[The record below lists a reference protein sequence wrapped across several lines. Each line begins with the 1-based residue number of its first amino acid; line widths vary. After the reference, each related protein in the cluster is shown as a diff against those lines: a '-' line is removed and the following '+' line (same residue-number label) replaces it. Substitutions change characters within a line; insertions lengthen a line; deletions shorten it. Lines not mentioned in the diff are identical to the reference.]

1 MKDHSKSIEERSKYV
16 LSYKV
21 KDNKLICNMATGESL
36 VYDYSVE
43 NENKIKKVMEKQ
55 ATDHKDDNYETN
67 SYITYIIVL
76 LMILA
81 LFNLNLPVIGVC
93 SFLLLVKGA
102 SRLYATSL
110 KNDIEKLN
118 LFLESGNI
126 INDNLDKPNIKAG
139 ISKKTKKIINNGP
152 IDINTLDK
160 VKLRDYKKLLL
171 NIKREELFNIE
182 EINSP
187 KVYSR

>member
-1 MKDHSKSIEERSKYV
+1 MKDHSKSIEERSKYI

-55 ATDHKDDNYETN
+55 ATDHKDDIYETN

-102 SRLYATSL
+102 TRLYGISL

-182 EINSP
+182 EVNST

>member
-1 MKDHSKSIEERSKYV
+1 
-16 LSYKV
+16 
-21 KDNKLICNMATGESL
+21 
-36 VYDYSVE
+36 
-43 NENKIKKVMEKQ
+43 
-55 ATDHKDDNYETN
+55 
-67 SYITYIIVL
+67 
-76 LMILA
+76 MILA

-102 SRLYATSL
+102 TRLYGISL

-118 LFLESGNI
+118 LFLESGKI
-126 INDNLDKPNIKAG
+126 INDNLDNPNTKVG
-139 ISKKTKKIINNGP
+139 ISKKTKMIINNGP

-160 VKLRDYKKLLL
+160 VKLKDYRKLLL

-182 EINSP
+182 EVNSP

>member
-21 KDNKLICNMATGESL
+21 KDNKLICNMASGESL

-55 ATDHKDDNYETN
+55 ALDHKDDNYDSN
-67 SYITYIIVL
+67 SYMTYIIVL
-76 LMILA
+76 MIVLA

-102 SRLYATSL
+102 TKLYGISL
-110 KNDIEKLN
+110 KNDINKLN

-126 INDNLDKPNIKAG
+126 INDNLDKPNIKVG

-187 KVYSR
+187 KVHTR